1 MKILVADDSP
11 YTRDSICAHLRKDG
25 YETLEAQDGVEA
37 LELLRPN
44 GVADETIS
52 AIISDCQM
60 PRMSGLSLLQA
71 LDRFGMRIP
80 FLLHSS
86 SGKYRTNGTDYKLVE
101 VEGVFDFAQFHL
113 KSLDGAFSYVDAF
126 LKGVR

>member
-11 YTRDSICAHLRKDG
+11 YTLESICAHLQKDG
-25 YETLEAQDGVEA
+25 HETLVASDGVEA

-44 GVADETIS
+44 GTPDETIS
-52 AIISDCQM
+52 TIISDCQM
-60 PRMSGLSLLQA
+60 PRMSGLALLQA

-86 SGKYRTNGTDYKLVE
+86 SGKFRANGTDIKLAE

-113 KSLDGAFSYVDAF
+113 KSLDGTFSYVDTF